1 MTLVIE
7 EKRKSIYAAL
17 LRYTPEAKSLRD
29 RALDRIILVAL
40 LGCSESEPLRIGGIQ
55 KNIRFGSGSQGLRT
69 DVIQQTL
76 DRLINQGKV
85 EHILHRT
92 KHSYFLTETGFA
104 EVEEAANSASALFE
118 PVLARMLSD
127 TSSLFN
133 RLEGA
138 TVCRRFISECFARFG
153 QQIAKTVTGE
163 LTREELIGT
172 IDVRAAFQA
181 AIEGISLS
189 PEAIDS
195 LEARCHNFLKSSART
210 DEELKFRLT
219 QGYYVSQLL
228 ELDSAQFNPI
238 SDEAFRGAIFYI
250 DTNVLLA
257 RLLSDE
263 AALMFDEV
271 VRLAA
276 RLGIQLRVTRETIN
290 ETRATTIGRIEDIK
304 AVMET
309 VPEELIEKTRDQILK
324 SFLTLRTEQPDIT
337 PKEFM
342 NRFDKIPE
350 LLEELGI
357 ELDDRNAETI
367 IKGRDVSKECD
378 IVNKA
383 AEVTRGGGK
392 SESVQLHD
400 VAHFL
405 LVQEERAQGNKAWFL
420 TRDRTL
426 FHAASF
432 LSDNGLFFCFSL
444 IGFLQGISPF
454 LESVGEESSLV
465 DLFSEALERDVYG
478 FSRDELF
485 DIQELKL
492 IGELHEDVLSTSP
505 EQVVLAFDY
514 VKTNVLNNKSY
525 QQADHPKVALALKKF
540 LASTANEKQKALQA
554 EARRL
559 QEEVTR
565 ERERR
570 QLAEREAQKG
580 QMRADKLETEIQ
592 AERTKTKKALS
603 LKLATKRRELRLRAG
618 LTVIGVLFAAM
629 IWTFESEFARLLIG
643 GESASVAQIAKIQ
656 IIVRFIGS
664 LLLVLTSLPI
674 VMSLRSSFRLSV
686 LTFIIVVALVRLD
699 LIGPE
704 KISLLSGYFAFATPI
719 ALALLIVFNWKILR
733 EPEDTEAI

>member
-1 MTLVIE
+1 MTLAIE
-7 EKRKSIYAAL
+7 EKRKIIYAAL
-17 LRYTPEAKSLRD
+17 LRFAPEAESLRD
-29 RALDRIILVAL
+29 RIVDRIVLVAL
-40 LGCSESEPLRIGGIQ
+40 LGSSESESLRIGGIQ
-55 KNIRFGSGSQGLRT
+55 RNIQFGSGSQGLRT
-69 DVIQQTL
+69 EVIQQTL
-76 DRLINQGKV
+76 DRLITQGKV
-85 EHILHRT
+85 GHVLHRT
-92 KHSYFLTETGFA
+92 RHSYFLTDKGLA
-104 EVEEAANSASALFE
+104 EVEEAVKSASALFK
-118 PVLARMLSD
+118 PVLASMLSN
-127 TSSLFN
+127 TSSLCSKHD
-133 RLEGA
+133 GA

-153 QQIAKTVTGE
+153 QQVAKTVTGE

-181 AIEGISLS
+181 AIKGISLS

-195 LEARCHNFLKSSART
+195 LEVRCRNFLKSSEQT

-238 SDEAFRGAIFYI
+238 SDEAFNGAIFYI

-263 AALMFDEV
+263 GAAMFDEV

-276 RLGIQLRVTRETIN
+276 RLGIQLRATRETIN
-290 ETRATTIGRIEDIK
+290 ETRAVTIGRLEDLE

-309 VPEELIEKTRDQILK
+309 VPEELIEKTKDQILR
-324 SFLTLRTEQPDIT
+324 SFLNLRIEQSDIT

-350 LLEELGI
+350 LLKELGI
-357 ELDDRNAETI
+357 ELDDRDAETI
-367 IKGRDVSKECD
+367 ISGRNVSKECD

-383 AEVTRGGGK
+383 AEVIRGWGK

-400 VAHFL
+400 VVHFL
-405 LVQEERAQGNKAWFL
+405 LVQEERSQGNNAWFL

-426 FHAASF
+426 FHASSH

-454 LESVGEESSLV
+454 LEGLAEESSLV
-465 DLFSEALERDVYG
+465 DFFSEALERDVCG
-478 FSRDELF
+478 FSSDALF

-505 EQVVLAFDY
+505 DQVVLAFDY
-514 VKTNVLNNKSY
+514 VKTNVLNNKPY

-540 LASTANEKQKALQA
+540 LASTADEKQKVLQT
-554 EARRL
+554 EARRQ
-559 QEEVTR
+559 QEIASR

-570 QLAEREAQKG
+570 ELAEHEAQKK
-580 QMRADKLETEIQ
+580 QMRADQLETEIQ
-592 AERTKTKKALS
+592 TEKTKTKKALS
-603 LKLATKRRELRLRAG
+603 LELAGKRRESRLRAG
-618 LTVIGVLFAAM
+618 LMVLGAIIAAM
-629 IWTFESEFARLLIG
+629 IWSLDSELARLLIG
-643 GESASVAQIAKIQ
+643 GESANVAQVTIIGM
-656 IIVRFIGS
+656 IVRCIGS
-664 LLLVLTSLPI
+664 LLFVLASLPT
-674 VMSLRSSFRLSV
+674 VMSLRSSFRLGG
-686 LTFIIVVALVRLD
+686 LTFIIALALVRLN

-704 KISLLSGYFAFATPI
+704 KISLWSGYLAIVTPL
-719 ALALLIVFNWKILR
+719 ALALLIVLEWKILR
-733 EPEDTEAI
+733 EPEDT